1 MRLVHY
7 YVVNKQDGKAINV
20 GCYRS
25 KAEAIIATKA
35 DPENWTIDYKWL
47 SI

>member
-7 YVVNKQDGKAINV
+7 YVVNKVTGAATSV

-25 KAEAIIATKA
+25 KAQAIIDSKA
-35 DPENWTIDYKWL
+35 DKENWVITMKWV